1 MASSPCLARSHPNNL
16 SFAESFATST
26 TSFAIKDDEE
36 SQENGDSAL
45 TTALDAVDATLALQ
59 SRATSGA
66 VSGLTV
72 DRAVGEMCDA
82 YLALEDEGAAATDQ
96 PPDLA
101 LALGAGGQRIRGHG
115 LEVLES
121 VVALSAGVVV
131 RRHRK
136 SSGEAE

>member
-1 MASSPCLARSHPNNL
+1 MASSPCLARSHPHNL

-82 YLALEDEGAAATDQ
+82 YLALEDEGAKDGNGRA
-96 PPDLA
+96 
-101 LALGAGGQRIRGHG
+101 QR
-115 LEVLES
+115 
-121 VVALSAGVVV
+121 
-131 RRHRK
+131 
-136 SSGEAE
+136 